1 MELIEIKTN
10 EKLEPIISLREL
22 HTKLE
27 ITERY
32 SSWTERMFKYGFNEN
47 EDYSG
52 CKVFN
57 TLANQELIDHNIT
70 IDMAKEICMLQRN
83 EIGKKFRKY
92 FIEVEKEFNSPEK
105 IMARAVLIANDKVKK
120 LDVKVQELE
129 NKVENL
135 TLDNA
140 VKGQQIQELK
150 PKATYYDLVLQCTSL
165 LSVSVIAKDYGM
177 SATALNDKLHELGI
191 QYKLSGVW
199 LLYAKYQDKGYT
211 GTKTHTYVDN
221 KGKTQGTP
229 HTYWTQKGR
238 LFIYELLKKEGILPT
253 IERNDKEVI

>member
-129 NKVENL
+129 NKIEQDKLKVVFAEAYEISGASMLVGELAKRLCKNGVEIGQNRL
-135 TLDNA
+135 FEWLRDKGYLCSRKGEQYNRPTQKSMELELMEVKTRTINGPNGS
-140 VKGQQIQELK
+140 VTITHTPKITPKGQQYFINKFLK
-150 PKATYYDLVLQCTSL
+150 
-165 LSVSVIAKDYGM
+165 
-177 SATALNDKLHELGI
+177 N
-191 QYKLSGVW
+191 
-199 LLYAKYQDKGYT
+199 
-211 GTKTHTYVDN
+211 
-221 KGKTQGTP
+221 
-229 HTYWTQKGR
+229 
-238 LFIYELLKKEGILPT
+238 
-253 IERNDKEVI
+253 KEVC

>member
-10 EKLEPIISLREL
+10 EKLESIISLREL

-129 NKVENL
+129 NKIEQDKLKVVFAEAYEISGASMLVGELAKRLCKNGVEIGQNRL
-135 TLDNA
+135 FEWLRDKGYLCSRKGEQYNRPTQKSMELELMEVKTRTINGPNGS
-140 VKGQQIQELK
+140 VTITHTPKITPKGQQYFINKFLK
-150 PKATYYDLVLQCTSL
+150 
-165 LSVSVIAKDYGM
+165 
-177 SATALNDKLHELGI
+177 N
-191 QYKLSGVW
+191 
-199 LLYAKYQDKGYT
+199 
-211 GTKTHTYVDN
+211 
-221 KGKTQGTP
+221 
-229 HTYWTQKGR
+229 
-238 LFIYELLKKEGILPT
+238 
-253 IERNDKEVI
+253 KEVC

>member
-129 NKVENL
+129 NKIEQDKLKVVFAEALEISKTSILVGELAKLIKQNGVEIGANRLFEWLRNNGYLGTKGENYNL
-135 TLDNA
+135 PTQKSMNLKIMEIKKTTSINPDGSVRTNRTPKITG
-140 VKGQQIQELK
+140 KGQQYFINKFLK
-150 PKATYYDLVLQCTSL
+150 
-165 LSVSVIAKDYGM
+165 
-177 SATALNDKLHELGI
+177 
-191 QYKLSGVW
+191 
-199 LLYAKYQDKGYT
+199 
-211 GTKTHTYVDN
+211 
-221 KGKTQGTP
+221 
-229 HTYWTQKGR
+229 
-238 LFIYELLKKEGILPT
+238 
-253 IERNDKEVI
+253 DKEVC

>member
-129 NKVENL
+129 NKIEQDKLKVVFAEAYEISGASMLVGELAKRLCKNGVEIGQNRL
-135 TLDNA
+135 FEWLRDKGYLCSRKGEQYNRPTQKSMELELMEVKTRTINGPNGS
-140 VKGQQIQELK
+140 VTITHTPKITPKGQQYFINKFLK
-150 PKATYYDLVLQCTSL
+150 
-165 LSVSVIAKDYGM
+165 GM
-177 SATALNDKLHELGI
+177 
-191 QYKLSGVW
+191 
-199 LLYAKYQDKGYT
+199 
-211 GTKTHTYVDN
+211 
-221 KGKTQGTP
+221 
-229 HTYWTQKGR
+229 
-238 LFIYELLKKEGILPT
+238 
-253 IERNDKEVI
+253 EVN

>member
-129 NKVENL
+129 NKIEQDKLKVVFAEAYEISGASMLVGELAKRLCKNGVEIGQNRL
-135 TLDNA
+135 FEWLRDKGYLCSRKGEQYNRPTQKSMELELMEVKTRTINGPNGS
-140 VKGQQIQELK
+140 VTITHTPKITPKGQQYFINKFLK
-150 PKATYYDLVLQCTSL
+150 
-165 LSVSVIAKDYGM
+165 
-177 SATALNDKLHELGI
+177 N
-191 QYKLSGVW
+191 
-199 LLYAKYQDKGYT
+199 
-211 GTKTHTYVDN
+211 
-221 KGKTQGTP
+221 
-229 HTYWTQKGR
+229 
-238 LFIYELLKKEGILPT
+238 
-253 IERNDKEVI
+253 KEVI

>member
-129 NKVENL
+129 NKIEQDKLKVVFAEALEISKTSILVGELAKLIKQNGVEIGANRLFEWLRNNGYLGTKGENYNL
-135 TLDNA
+135 PTQKSMNLKIMEIKKTTSINPDGSVRTNRTPKITP
-140 VKGQQIQELK
+140 KGQQYFINKFLK
-150 PKATYYDLVLQCTSL
+150 
-165 LSVSVIAKDYGM
+165 
-177 SATALNDKLHELGI
+177 N
-191 QYKLSGVW
+191 
-199 LLYAKYQDKGYT
+199 
-211 GTKTHTYVDN
+211 
-221 KGKTQGTP
+221 
-229 HTYWTQKGR
+229 
-238 LFIYELLKKEGILPT
+238 
-253 IERNDKEVI
+253 KEV

>member
-129 NKVENL
+129 NKIE
-135 TLDNA
+135 
-140 VKGQQIQELK
+140 
-150 PKATYYDLVLQCTSL
+150 
-165 LSVSVIAKDYGM
+165 
-177 SATALNDKLHELGI
+177 
-191 QYKLSGVW
+191 
-199 LLYAKYQDKGYT
+199 QDKSKVIFAEALEIS
-211 GTKTHTYVDN
+211 KTSILVGELAKLIKQN
-221 KGKTQGTP
+221 GVEIGAN
-229 HTYWTQKGR
+229 R
-238 LFIYELLKKEGILPT
+238 LFEWL
-253 IERNDKEVI
+253 